1 MKRFTY
7 IISTIIT
14 HGFIL
19 LLCDYSTVGSFFGT
33 LLVVNLLSTLFL
45 FGLIL
50 MLAEK
55 VDEPIDIITTLHGYL
70 TLRSKKIYYSD
81 LGYFWTIKIKDK
93 IIIYE
98 QNLFYMKKIFSVYLG
113 NGNIDELKKRIK
125 DGLEEYYKEDLFE
138 KRKKESYKNW
148 DGYIDKKSQRDDKLN
163 KLLGHE

>member
-1 MKRFTY
+1 
-7 IISTIIT
+7 
-14 HGFIL
+14 
-19 LLCDYSTVGSFFGT
+19 
-33 LLVVNLLSTLFL
+33 
-45 FGLIL
+45 

-125 DGLEEYYKEDLFE
+125 DGLEEYYKEALFE